1 MKKTIIAILAAAA
14 MVACSN
20 DEFVKVADKEAI
32 AFDKAFVNNS
42 TRSVYDKTTTTDNIA
57 NVDVFGFV
65 KNVPLFGGDYNRVL
79 ITKAT
84 NWGYEGTQYWIPGA
98 NYNFI
103 AVSPNNGQFLDK
115 DKAVV
120 TAEGAKITGFTAYDY
135 ILDHVYA
142 QTGTI
147 QGKESGNE
155 KVAFTFRHI
164 LSKVKFTFVNKYLA
178 DNTTIQV
185 RNIKI
190 LNAHKTADLEINKT
204 TTTWTNQDGELLLTF
219 GGATEDESNANQ
231 VLQHNDEV
239 ESFMAQFIIP
249 GAVEGGYNV
258 EFTYDIL
265 VGGTLIKSFTKTVN
279 VPDFAPVAGHAYDFK
294 AEIKPGQEIKFTVTK
309 VIDWDEDHDGKEN
322 TAEGDTNGD
331 EQVETPIN

>member
-1 MKKTIIAILAAAA
+1 MKKTILAILAAAA

-32 AFDKAFVNNS
+32 AFDNAFVNNS
-42 TRSVYDKTTTTDNIA
+42 TRSVVDETTTTDNIA

-65 KNVPLFGGDYNRVL
+65 ENVPLFGGDFNRVL
-79 ITKAT
+79 IRKAD

-98 NYNFI
+98 HYNFI
-103 AVSPNNGQFLDK
+103 AVSPNNGEFASRS
-115 DKAVV
+115 KAVV
-120 TAEGAKITGFTAYDY
+120 TAEGAKITGFTAYDG
-135 ILDHVYA
+135 ILDYVYA
-142 QTGTI
+142 QPDTI
-147 QGKESGNE
+147 VGQESGNA

-185 RNIKI
+185 RDIKI
-190 LNAHKTADLEINKT
+190 LNAHKTADLEIDET
-204 TTTWTNQDGELLLTF
+204 TTTWKNQAGPLVLTF
-219 GGATEDESNANQ
+219 GRATENEQGANQ
-231 VLQHNDEV
+231 VLEHNDAV
-239 ESFMAQFIIP
+239 ESFKAQFIIH

-258 EFTYDIL
+258 QFTYDIL
-265 VGGTLIKSFTKTVN
+265 VGGTLIKSFIKTVN
-279 VPDFAPVAGHAYDFK
+279 VPNFAPEAGHAYDLK
-294 AEIKPGQEIKFTVTK
+294 AEIKPGEEIKFTVTK